1 MKNRKCIKIQLNITI
16 QKWVMYKFNCWLN
29 LCIKFMYKN
38 FYCRIV
44 FAQVTPNLK
53 IIRRLAQVT
62 PARGYLSEAGF
73 LDFWPGNIFRIFYQ
87 IPLPGVQTHTH
98 ILIFFSDWNKIVF
111 MKFFSVKVEN
121 PLKLPQF
128 TVYEAQTHRATFFLV
143 KNILTDEEITFFYF
157 CSDFSDSDPK
167 NQDGRQLLAVNW
179 FLAHRA
185 KTNDWQ
191 KGHHYMFCSLG

>member
-1 MKNRKCIKIQLNITI
+1 MKNRKCIKILLNITR

-38 FYCRIV
+38 FNCRIV

-87 IPLPGVQTHTH
+87 IPLPGVQTQTH

-111 MKFFSVKVEN
+111 MKFFRVKVEN

-128 TVYEAQTHRATFFLV
+128 TVSIQNIACAKFDFNTLKASREKLYKTISPEV
-143 KNILTDEEITFFYF
+143 KYVYTLEG
-157 CSDFSDSDPK
+157 S
-167 NQDGRQLLAVNW
+167 
-179 FLAHRA
+179 
-185 KTNDWQ
+185 
-191 KGHHYMFCSLG
+191 

>member
-1 MKNRKCIKIQLNITI
+1 MKNRKCIKILLNITR

-87 IPLPGVQTHTH
+87 IPLPGVQTQTH

-111 MKFFSVKVEN
+111 MKFFRVKVEN

-128 TVYEAQTHRATFFLV
+128 TVCEMGKKSSTLMWLFSALQGFPRRTTGFYAIIGTPAIS
-143 KNILTDEEITFFYF
+143 KILG
-157 CSDFSDSDPK
+157 K
-167 NQDGRQLLAVNW
+167 
-179 FLAHRA
+179 
-185 KTNDWQ
+185 
-191 KGHHYMFCSLG
+191 

>member
-1 MKNRKCIKIQLNITI
+1 MKNRKCIKILLNITR

-38 FYCRIV
+38 FNCRIV

-87 IPLPGVQTHTH
+87 IPLPGVQTQTH

-111 MKFFSVKVEN
+111 MKFFRVKVEN

-128 TVYEAQTHRATFFLV
+128 TVP
-143 KNILTDEEITFFYF
+143 I
-157 CSDFSDSDPK
+157 
-167 NQDGRQLLAVNW
+167 
-179 FLAHRA
+179 
-185 KTNDWQ
+185 
-191 KGHHYMFCSLG
+191 

>member
-1 MKNRKCIKIQLNITI
+1 MKNRKCIRILLNITR

-53 IIRRLAQVT
+53 IIPRLAQVT

-87 IPLPGVQTHTH
+87 IPLPGVQTQTH

-111 MKFFSVKVEN
+111 MKFFRVKVEN

-128 TVYEAQTHRATFFLV
+128 TV
-143 KNILTDEEITFFYF
+143 LTTRKDVLKFA
-157 CSDFSDSDPK
+157 
-167 NQDGRQLLAVNW
+167 GAW
-179 FLAHRA
+179 
-185 KTNDWQ
+185 
-191 KGHHYMFCSLG
+191 